1 MTGEASGDKE
11 LINASKKYKEEI
23 LGNNKYDKQRAQDRM
38 RFNLSPK
45 EQRLGA
51 VAEAIGRG
59 GPAAALMLI
68 PGVGPVL
75 AAVYVGVSSA
85 GQSSRRCGRNRE
97 SRIRR

>member
-23 LGNNKYDKQRAQDRM
+23 LGNNKYDKQRAQDGM

-68 PGVGPVL
+68 PGLGR
-75 AAVYVGVSSA
+75 YW
-85 GQSSRRCGRNRE
+85 RRCM
-97 SRIRR
+97 